1 MRLALVLCA
10 VAVAGLMPG
19 VASAHVGRTLP
30 VATNF
35 LARVTG
41 SVPGVQAKALDG
53 DQTLWLR
60 APARRSCRSR
70 GRWASRSSASTRAVS
85 G

>member
-1 MRLALVLCA
+1 MKLALVLSA

-35 LARVTG
+35 LARITG
-41 SVPGVQAKALDG
+41 SVSGVRTTVLDG

-60 APARRSCRSR
+60 APAARSCRFR
-70 GRWASRSSASTRAVS
+70 GRWASRCSASTRAVS